1 MVSSKVQ
8 TKKPFN
14 TDPLERD
21 QGNASRGLLDSLLG
35 HETQPQPQKPVSEQF
50 HPGPINREIF
60 SFSNHHEN
68 KLIPQEIMKLKEAI
82 NIEVNRLKAVNN
94 SVADQ
99 ITNIQRETLS
109 SMPEKAGI
117 YQVRFLETLLS
128 MVRLLRARVSEAGT
142 WLTAINTKKAKRGS
156 LYKKQTKAGTKNS
169 VAHMLSQEKSSA
181 RPTQ

>member
-1 MVSSKVQ
+1 MTTSKVQ
-8 TKKPFN
+8 SKKLFN

-21 QGNASRGLLDSLLG
+21 QGQASRGILDSLLG
-35 HETQPQPQKPVSEQF
+35 RESQPEQKQSFAEQF
-50 HPGPINREIF
+50 HPGAINREIF

-68 KLIPQEIMKLKEAI
+68 KLIPQEILKLKEAI
-82 NIEVNRLKAVNN
+82 NIEVARLKSVNN

-142 WLTAINTKKAKRGS
+142 WLTAINAKKAKRGS
-156 LYKKQTKAGTKNS
+156 LYKKQTKSGSKNS
-169 VAHMLSQEKSSA
+169 VTHMLSQEKSVA
-181 RPTQ
+181 RSTQ

>member
-8 TKKPFN
+8 NKKPFN

-21 QGNASRGLLDSLLG
+21 QGQASRGILDSLLG
-35 HETQPQPQKPVSEQF
+35 REAPIEQKPSSEQF
-50 HPGPINREIF
+50 HAGPINREIF

-82 NIEVNRLKAVNN
+82 NIEVSRLKAVNN